1 MRLAR
6 AQKDGGEDVEMRP
19 IDAAARAR
27 VSGPGLRAFR
37 AVGDVWGLSERERI
51 ALLGEP
57 PRSTYHQ
64 WMKQAREERALS
76 LPLDTL
82 LRISGVLGV
91 QEALGALFSG
101 PGEALVWLK
110 GPHRGV
116 AFGGQAPLDVML
128 GGGQDGILTVRRH
141 LEAWRA
147 GGLRGAPASATGVP
161 PVRPDDLVFV

>member
-6 AQKDGGEDVEMRP
+6 ARRDEGEHPEMLAMDG
-19 IDAAARAR
+19 AARAR
-27 VSGPGLRAFR
+27 VSGPGLRTFR
-37 AVGDVWGLSERERI
+37 NVADGWGLSERERI

-57 PRSTYHQ
+57 ARSTYHQ
-64 WMKQAREERALS
+64 WMKAAREGRGLS

-91 QEALGALFSG
+91 AEALSALFSS
-101 PGEALVWLK
+101 PAEALVWLK
-110 GPHRGV
+110 GPHRGA
-116 AFGGQAPLDVML
+116 AFGGQAPLAVML

-147 GGLRGAPASATGVP
+147 GGLRGAAEGVA
-161 PVRPDDLVFV
+161 PVRPEDLVFI

>member
-1 MRLAR
+1 M
-6 AQKDGGEDVEMRP
+6 EVRP
-19 IDAAARAR
+19 IDGAARAR
-27 VSGPGLRAFR
+27 VSGPGVRAFR
-37 AVGDVWGLSERERI
+37 NVAELWGLSERERI
-51 ALLGEP
+51 ALLGDP

-64 WMKQAREERALS
+64 WMKQAREERPLS

-91 QEALGALFSG
+91 QEALGSLFST

-116 AFGGQAPLDVML
+116 AFGGQAPLAVML

-141 LEAWRA
+141 LDAWRA
-147 GGLRGAPASATGVP
+147 GGLRGAPAPEIGVP
-161 PVRPDDLVFV
+161 PVRPEDLVFI